1 MLFKAIREG
10 LRMNKDKRLCS
21 LFKDLYPSY
30 IDEILEA
37 ETKLWMKKHIKDCT
51 DCLKWTKDHKEVI
64 STNESIPTIKVDNST
79 FQQDKKTI
87 RQAKIV
93 IILGLVAVIMLAI
106 WTSIWM
112 FV

>member
-1 MLFKAIREG
+1 
-10 LRMNKDKRLCS
+10 MNKDKRLCS

-30 IDEILEA
+30 IDEILED
-37 ETKLWMKKHIKDCT
+37 ETKLWMDRHIESCT

-64 STNESIPTIKVDNST
+64 SLNESSHSIKVDKST

-87 RQAKIV
+87 RKAKIV
-93 IILGLVAVIMLAI
+93 ITLGLVAVIMLAI